1 MAMTDFTPGP
11 WVYQK
16 PGGRKSAVV
25 RTLEVSQMSLPDSC
39 ICELFGTGDDEMR
52 ANARLIATAPKMYAV
67 LKALV
72 IKNDRVLAALAE
84 VEGK

>member
-11 WVYQK
+11 WFNDDGLVY
-16 PGGRKSAVV
+16 GRAGYGP
-25 RTLEVSQMSLPDSC
+25 VSFDIFDVEQWQ
-39 ICELFGTGDDEMR
+39 GDTVEGH
-52 ANARLIATAPKMYAV
+52 ANARLIAKAPAMYAA

>member
-1 MAMTDFTPGP
+1 
-11 WVYQK
+11 
-16 PGGRKSAVV
+16 
-25 RTLEVSQMSLPDSC
+25 MSLPDSC

-52 ANARLIATAPKMYAV
+52 DNAGLIATAPKMYAV